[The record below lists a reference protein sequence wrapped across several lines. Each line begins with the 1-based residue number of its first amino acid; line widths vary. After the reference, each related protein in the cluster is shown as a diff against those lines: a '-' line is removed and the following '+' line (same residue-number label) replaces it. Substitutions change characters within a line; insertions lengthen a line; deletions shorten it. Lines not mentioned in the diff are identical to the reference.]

1 MRAQRWNIEQQIKD
15 FKKMKSAVPKRI
27 GNMALNHFLESWDN
41 EAFSDRSTG
50 DNPWKKRKTMTKADI
65 RTGKNR
71 KLLIQSGALKR
82 SMKVSSAG
90 WSRIVIGSYG
100 IIYASRH
107 NQGLA
112 GMPKRQFI
120 GRSRILDQKILKM
133 INNEMKKIL

>member
-50 DNPWKKRKTMTKADI
+50 DNPWKKRKKEVKPS
-65 RTGKNR
+65 RG
-71 KLLIQSGALKR
+71 LLIGPGTGHLRK
-82 SMKVSSAG
+82 SMKVRSAT
-90 WSRIVIGSYG
+90 WDRIIVGSYG

>member
-1 MRAQRWNIEQQIKD
+1 MRTQRWNIEQQIKD

-50 DNPWKKRKTMTKADI
+50 DNSWKKRSTRTKADI

>member
-1 MRAQRWNIEQQIKD
+1 MALRFNIEQQIKD
-15 FKKMKSAVPKRI
+15 FKKMKSAIPKRI

-65 RTGKNR
+65 RTQKNR

-82 SMKVSSAG
+82 SLRVRSAN
-90 WSRIVIGSYG
+90 WSQIVIGSYG
-100 IIYASRH
+100 IKYASRH

-120 GRSRILDQKILKM
+120 GKSRLLDQRILKM
-133 INNEMKKIL
+133 INNEMKKII

>member
-1 MRAQRWNIEQQIKD
+1 MAQRWKIEQQIKD
-15 FKKMKSAVPKRI
+15 FKKMKNAVPKRI
-27 GNMALNHFLESWDN
+27 GNIALNHFLDSWEN

-50 DNPWKKRKTMTKADI
+50 DNPWKRRSTKTKADI

-82 SMKVSSAG
+82 SMKVRSSN
-90 WSRIVIGSYG
+90 WSQIVIGSYG

-107 NQGLA
+107 NQGLK

-120 GRSRILDQKILKM
+120 GRSRMLDQKILKL
-133 INNEMKKIL
+133 INNEMKKII